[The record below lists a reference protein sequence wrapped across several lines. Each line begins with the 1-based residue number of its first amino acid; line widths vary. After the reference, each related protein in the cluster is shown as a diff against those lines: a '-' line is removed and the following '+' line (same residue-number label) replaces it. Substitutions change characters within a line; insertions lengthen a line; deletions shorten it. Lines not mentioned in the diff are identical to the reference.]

1 MVSSSRSAE
10 DTDLD
15 LSIVESSICDVAEL
29 MTLPCKAL
37 SLVSTSKARELAPI
51 LGSINTAAIV
61 AQNGGT
67 IDLTFPDNSVQWNYY
82 DDFMKVDKDNGLTL
96 GVIAAIVIVVVV
108 VITEIIVRIVL
119 IDRKNNNKK

>member
-1 MVSSSRSAE
+1 MLVDTAE
-10 DTDLD
+10 VTGLN
-15 LSIVESSICDVAEL
+15 LSIIAEL
-29 MTLPCKAL
+29 MTLPCWPLLVKAL
-37 SLVSTSKARELAPI
+37 SLVSTSKARELNSI
-51 LGSINTAAIV
+51 LWSINTATIS
-61 AQNGGT
+61 AQSVGT